1 MGILNVDNLRGVGSG
16 TSVTCLS
23 NRLETTNINASGI
36 ITATSFTIDDW
47 IVHAG
52 DTNTKFGFPDAD
64 IFTIETNG
72 AERLRIKSDGSVGI
86 GTATPSA
93 ELDVYGNGTVAQ
105 FRGTGGSCF
114 IGLTDEDAGAGIGF
128 IGSDNGA
135 LLFQT
140 AGSGYSTKLNIAS
153 DGKISAGTVQTTHT
167 LGITGGSSSQL
178 LVKGTEADIWM
189 ESTGPSGVWRILG
202 STGTNTHR
210 FRIYDNTNG
219 KEPFYIEGSS
229 GSNTQHVHV
238 NSGNL
243 VFDAH
248 GTGINF
254 AANTND
260 ETGAGSISAN
270 GEIFD
275 DYEEGSW
282 TPVANGAGT
291 INGSSITYAGWYTK
305 VGRVV
310 HLEFYANNSAG
321 DIEIPSY
328 KIFSGLPFATGSG
341 NYGTGRI
348 MTEDGEQLARQGDII
363 IGGSTFLINKCGS
376 SSGTVRLG
384 GTVTYI
390 AT

>member
-1 MGILNVDNLRGVGSG
+1 
-16 TSVTCLS
+16 
-23 NRLETTNINASGI
+23 
-36 ITATSFTIDDW
+36 
-47 IVHAG
+47 
-52 DTNTKFGFPDAD
+52 
-64 IFTIETNG
+64 
-72 AERLRIKSDGSVGI
+72 
-86 GTATPSA
+86 
-93 ELDVYGNGTVAQ
+93 
-105 FRGTGGSCF
+105 
-114 IGLTDEDAGAGIGF
+114 
-128 IGSDNGA
+128 
-135 LLFQT
+135 
-140 AGSGYSTKLNIAS
+140 
-153 DGKISAGTVQTTHT
+153 GKISAGTVQTTHT

-384 GTVTYI
+384 GSVTYI